1 MNVFRYVS
9 IVPILVTSTRDNC
22 RMTFP
27 DASLWRTSVAPM
39 MDWTD
44 RHCRYFHRLL
54 SRNTLLYTEMVT
66 TGALRHGDTQRHLRF
81 NAEEHPVALQ
91 LGGSDAADLAHAA
104 KLGEQWGYN
113 EINLNCGC
121 PSDRV
126 QRGAFGACLMN
137 EPQTVADGVKAMM
150 DVVSVPVTVK
160 HRIGIDRI
168 ESYDFVRDFVGTVSD
183 AGCKVFIV
191 HARNAWLDGLSPKE
205 NREIPPLRYE
215 LGYQLKKDFP
225 NLVIAINGGI
235 TTNAQMTEHLQ
246 HVDGVMLGREA
257 YYRPWLMTTW
267 DAEFYND
274 PHDTPTREA
283 VEEAMVA
290 YMERAYAED
299 GCPWYAIARHMLG
312 LFHGQRGARLWRQV
326 WSNHKLKPLPPRE
339 VMAIAR
345 EALAR
350 GAVHPERLDADPHA
364 FQVVTEPQH
373 AE

>member
-1 MNVFRYVS
+1 
-9 IVPILVTSTRDNC
+9 
-22 RMTFP
+22 
-27 DASLWRTSVAPM
+27 

-66 TGALRHGDTQRHLRF
+66 TGALRHGDVQRHLRF

-91 LGGSDAADLAHAA
+91 LGGSDAADLAHGA

-137 EPQTVADGVKAMM
+137 EPRTVADGVKAMM
-150 DVVSVPVTVK
+150 DVVSIPVTVK

-225 NLVIAINGGI
+225 NFGHRHQRRHHHQCANGRALAARRWCDVGARSLLPSVADDDMGCRVLQRPARDPQPRSGGGGDGRLHGAGPRRGWLPLVPDCAS
-235 TTNAQMTEHLQ
+235 
-246 HVDGVMLGREA
+246 HVGFV
-257 YYRPWLMTTW
+257 PW
-267 DAEFYND
+267 
-274 PHDTPTREA
+274 PTRCA
-283 VEEAMVA
+283 FVA
-290 YMERAYAED
+290 PDLE
-299 GCPWYAIARHMLG
+299 
-312 LFHGQRGARLWRQV
+312 
-326 WSNHKLKPLPPRE
+326 
-339 VMAIAR
+339 
-345 EALAR
+345 
-350 GAVHPERLDADPHA
+350 
-364 FQVVTEPQH
+364 
-373 AE
+373 

>member
-1 MNVFRYVS
+1 MN
-9 IVPILVTSTRDNC
+9 
-22 RMTFP
+22 FP

-91 LGGSDAADLAHAA
+91 LGGSDAADLAHGA

-150 DVVSVPVTVK
+150 DVVSIPVTVK

-205 NREIPPLRYE
+205 NREVPPLRYE

-235 TTNAQMTEHLQ
+235 TTNAQMAEHLQ

-267 DAEFYND
+267 DEEFYND
-274 PHDTPTREA
+274 PHEILSREA
-283 VEEAMVA
+283 VEEAMVD
-290 YMERAYAED
+290 YMERAHAED
-299 GCPWYAIARHMLG
+299 GCPWYPIARHMLG
-312 LFHGQRGARLWRQV
+312 LFHGQRGARLWRQT

-339 VMAIAR
+339 VLKIAR
-345 EALAR
+345 EALAM
-350 GAVHPERLDADPHA
+350 GAAERPNENPHDA
-364 FQVVTEPQH
+364 V
-373 AE
+373 